1 MIEIGNKEVES
12 ITIGNKEVESITIGG
27 KTAYEKPQ

>member
-12 ITIGNKEVESITIGG
+12 ITIGGKEVESITIGG